1 MSHDFAKQRPLP
13 GQGVRQRPLRA
24 ATRAGELPAQS
35 HWGWFLSGIFCGF
48 LIVGIGYLG
57 LVKLDGSTSEPAQTA
72 GSSEEAPLRPVIDYG
87 FYQELV
93 NAEVAV
99 PQPVLPEDAAAA
111 TAAATTPAD
120 PAAASTEGSTDASVA
135 SAEDSVRY
143 LLQAGSFQDRQDA
156 ENRRVKVLLLN
167 MEANVVPGVV
177 SGRTWYRVQVGPF
190 QGRTLAEA
198 ARATLSENNI
208 DSIPLLLR

>member
-1 MSHDFAKQRPLP
+1 MSHDFAKQRHA
-13 GQGVRQRPLRA
+13 QGARQRPLRA
-24 ATRAGELPAQS
+24 ATRADEQHSQG

-48 LIVGIGYLG
+48 LIVGVGYLG
-57 LVKLDGSTSEPAQTA
+57 LVQLDDQLTE
-72 GSSEEAPLRPVIDYG
+72 SSQSAAEGDSAARRPVIDYG
-87 FYQELV
+87 FYEELA
-93 NAEVAV
+93 NAEVIV
-99 PQPVLPEDAAAA
+99 PVPAAAA
-111 TAAATTPAD
+111 TAANSETAPPA
-120 PAAASTEGSTDASVA
+120 ASEAASTATPDIAVA
-135 SAEDSVRY
+135 QTADSIRY

-190 QGRTLAEA
+190 QGREPAEV